1 MNTDDEMKLVK
12 EINDVIQKQEINSR
26 HSYFQ
31 LKYFLIGKE
40 PTLQS
45 KMWQCLRELKT
56 RNESIT
62 NMDLELEELK
72 DKLKILDIGVRRL
85 RRDMETVKI
94 EDKISHELY
103 VEECEIKIRQLIRQS
118 KSVENSINDI
128 LERKRCVLDESR
140 FFLVTYQ
147 NMAQN
152 EIGRAHV

>member
-62 NMDLELEELK
+62 NMDLELEEFL
-72 DKLKILDIGVRRL
+72 
-85 RRDMETVKI
+85 ME
-94 EDKISHELY
+94 ELFDEF
-103 VEECEIKIRQLIRQS
+103 EEEKVYAAS
-118 KSVENSINDI
+118 
-128 LERKRCVLDESR
+128 
-140 FFLVTYQ
+140 
-147 NMAQN
+147 
-152 EIGRAHV
+152 